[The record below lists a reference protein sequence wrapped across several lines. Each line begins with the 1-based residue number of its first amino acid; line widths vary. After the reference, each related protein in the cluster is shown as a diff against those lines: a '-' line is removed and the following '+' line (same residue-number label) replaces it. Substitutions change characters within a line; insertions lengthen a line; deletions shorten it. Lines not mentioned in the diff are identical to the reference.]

1 MYKGGL
7 AYLCEWWQ
15 TSTVATRTR
24 TRTRSSS
31 SDSNSN
37 SNGNGN
43 SNSNSNSRRYEGS
56 AAAIK
61 VLASIFSQQ
70 RGHDEGS
77 AVERERDT
85 RDRHQNGQECPGFQI
100 LGSEASVT

>member
-24 TRTRSSS
+24 TRTRTRSSS

-37 SNGNGN
+37 SNGNG
-43 SNSNSNSRRYEGS
+43 RRYEGS

>member
-37 SNGNGN
+37 SNGNG
-43 SNSNSNSRRYEGS
+43 RRYEGS